1 MSSPTYRQDNN
12 NRALSV
18 EQAVQDNQQL
28 NAVISLSP
36 GMIRDSMDSAVVPLL
51 VNISPNNSEQQSA
64 VTRRSFIAY
73 TPHGDEQNVFKYY
86 CPLCMQY
93 YKIIAKTKC
102 CGNSLCK
109 HCIREYCATKRVTM
123 DLGAD
128 LVEMESRLMA
138 SNSINCPH
146 CQLQGFHIAYVG
158 VDDVVRDY
166 TYTIPPVMVG
176 NGLEYELLQHSPI
189 RIGES
194 FDGLKRK
201 MIKFR
206 SSNSGTAM
214 SLLAAESNQ
223 SEEVNPIGL
232 LGGYDRTVSDRLVT
246 LDANTP
252 RIEDIHAVAIIDA
265 RFEIIRDN
273 VVSIVEDGT
282 DSMAAEPSV
291 YYEGE
296 VNDTDDA
303 ALLSPSIYSS
313 SSDMLSPLNSSY
325 QTSAPHSPAV
335 VNLSST
341 MLERNSLVSS
351 SAISM
356 NLENYHH
363 GQGLSHLY
371 ASLVVQQL
379 LSDAVAGNR
388 NSSE

>member
-1 MSSPTYRQDNN
+1 MSSPTNRQDNN
-12 NRALSV
+12 NYYNRALSI

-28 NAVISLSP
+28 HAVTSP
-36 GMIRDSMDSAVVPLL
+36 IMIRGSTDSAVVPML
-51 VNISPNNSEQQSA
+51 VNISPNDSEQQQSA
-64 VTRRSFIAY
+64 VTQRSFIAY

-109 HCIREYCATKRVTM
+109 QCIREYCATKRVTM

-146 CQLQGFHIAYVG
+146 CQLQGFHIAFVG
-158 VDDVVRDY
+158 ADDVVRDY
-166 TYTIPPVMVG
+166 TYTIPPVIVG
-176 NGLEYELLQHSPI
+176 NGLEYELMQHSPI

-194 FDGLKRK
+194 FEGLKRK

-206 SSNSGTAM
+206 SSNSGTVM

-223 SEEVNPIGL
+223 SEEVNPISRS
-232 LGGYDRTVSDRLVT
+232 GYDRTVSDRLVT

-252 RIEDIHAVAIIDA
+252 RIEDIHAVAVDDA
-265 RFEIIRDN
+265 RFEIIRDD
-273 VVSIVEDGT
+273 VVPTFEATG
-282 DSMAAEPSV
+282 SMGEPSA
-291 YYEGE
+291 YGGA
-296 VNDTDDA
+296 NDNDDVA
-303 ALLSPSIYSS
+303 PLSPSTYSS
-313 SSDMLSPLNSSY
+313 ASDMLSPLNSSY

-341 MLERNSLVSS
+341 MLERHSLVGPSV
-351 SAISM
+351 ISM
-356 NLENYHH
+356 NHENYQH

-379 LSDAVAGNR
+379 LADAVAGSR

>member
-1 MSSPTYRQDNN
+1 
-12 NRALSV
+12 
-18 EQAVQDNQQL
+18 
-28 NAVISLSP
+28 
-36 GMIRDSMDSAVVPLL
+36 MIRGSTDSAVIPLL
-51 VNISPNNSEQQSA
+51 VNISPNNSDQQSA
-64 VTRRSFIAY
+64 VTRRSFIAH
-73 TPHGDEQNVFKYY
+73 TPQGDEQNVFKYY

-128 LVEMESRLMA
+128 LVEMENRLMA

-158 VDDVVRDY
+158 ADDAVRDY
-166 TYTIPPVMVG
+166 TYTIPPLIIG
-176 NGLEYELLQHSPI
+176 NGQEYDLLQYSPI

-194 FDGLKRK
+194 FEGLKRK

-214 SLLAAESNQ
+214 SLESNQ
-223 SEEVNPIGL
+223 SEEINPISN
-232 LGGYDRTVSDRLVT
+232 YDRTVSDRLVT
-246 LDANTP
+246 LDTSTP
-252 RIEDIHAVAIIDA
+252 RIEDIHAVAVDDA
-265 RFEIIRDN
+265 QFEIIHDDA
-273 VVSIVEDGT
+273 VSIVEGT
-282 DSMAAEPSV
+282 GSMG
-291 YYEGE
+291 GE
-296 VNDTDDA
+296 QSAYGGANDNDDIA
-303 ALLSPSIYSS
+303 PLSPSIYSS
-313 SSDMLSPLNSSY
+313 ASDMLSPLNSSY

-341 MLERNSLVSS
+341 MLGHNSLVSQS
-351 SAISM
+351 ESVISM

-371 ASLVVQQL
+371 ASLLVQQL
-379 LSDAVAGNR
+379 LAEAVAGSR
-388 NSSE
+388 NTSE

>member
-1 MSSPTYRQDNN
+1 MSSPTHRQDNNYN

-18 EQAVQDNQQL
+18 EQAVPDNQQIL
-28 NAVISLSP
+28 AITSP
-36 GMIRDSMDSAVVPLL
+36 GMIRGSTDSAVVPLL
-51 VNISPNNSEQQSA
+51 VNISPNNSDQQSA

-73 TPHGDEQNVFKYY
+73 TPQGDEQNVFKYY

-138 SNSINCPH
+138 SNSISCPH

-158 VDDVVRDY
+158 ADDAVRDY
-166 TYTIPPVMVG
+166 TYTIPPLIIG
-176 NGLEYELLQHSPI
+176 NGQEYDLMQHSPI

-194 FDGLKRK
+194 FEGLKRK

-214 SLLAAESNQ
+214 SLESNQ
-223 SEEVNPIGL
+223 SEEINPISH
-232 LGGYDRTVSDRLVT
+232 YDRTVSDRLVT
-246 LDANTP
+246 LDTSTP
-252 RIEDIHAVAIIDA
+252 RIEDIHAVAVDDA
-265 RFEIIRDN
+265 QFEIIHDN
-273 VVSIVEDGT
+273 VVSIVEGTGSMEEQSAYDG
-282 DSMAAEPSV
+282 A
-291 YYEGE
+291 
-296 VNDTDDA
+296 NDTDDIA
-303 ALLSPSIYSS
+303 PLSPSIYSS
-313 SSDMLSPLNSSY
+313 ASDMLSPLNSSY

-341 MLERNSLVSS
+341 MLGHNSLVSQS
-351 SAISM
+351 ESVISM

-363 GQGLSHLY
+363 GQRLSHLY
-371 ASLVVQQL
+371 ASLIVQQL
-379 LSDAVAGNR
+379 LAEAVAGSR